1 MTRAEL
7 IPSPHHGAAADAEA
21 FVIEGNDG
29 VRLRAARWI
38 TPNARGTVLL
48 CHGFTEFIEKYYE
61 VVDDLRRR
69 RYSVLTFDWRG
80 QGLST
85 RLIPQGQRGY
95 VDSFDDFVADALS
108 VTEALAEP
116 RERLLLIAHS
126 MGGNV
131 ALRLLQEHP
140 ERFERAVLCAPMLG
154 WDWLPTRLVGA
165 VAERQV
171 RRGHGHR
178 YIWGGRDPDTKTH
191 LFRVSS
197 DEARLERWKELCRR
211 EPGLLLGSPTWHW
224 MREAARSTALITRP
238 ERIAR
243 IDAPVLLASAGRD
256 YVVSSAKQRRL
267 ATRSDRIR
275 LIEIPEAMH
284 EILHET
290 DAIRARFWNAF
301 DDFVS

>member
-1 MTRAEL
+1 MTRPQL
-7 IPSPHHGAAADAEA
+7 IHSPHHGAAEDAEV
-21 FVIEGNDG
+21 FVIDSADG

-38 TPNARGTVLL
+38 TDDARGTVLL

-69 RYSVLTFDWRG
+69 RYSVVTFDWRG

-85 RLIPQGQRGY
+85 RLIADQQRGY
-95 VDSFDDFVADALS
+95 VESFDDFVDDALRVADAL
-108 VTEALAEP
+108 TEP
-116 RERLLLIAHS
+116 GQPLLLVAHS

-154 WDWLPTRLVGA
+154 WDWLPTDLIGA
-165 VAERQV
+165 VAARQV
-171 RRGHGHR
+171 RRGHGER

-191 LFRVSS
+191 LFRVTS

-211 EPGLLLGSPTWHW
+211 EPGLLLGSPTWQW
-224 MREAARSTALITRP
+224 MREAARSTSLVTRP

-243 IDAPVLLASAGRD
+243 IAAPTLLASAGRD
-256 YVVSSAKQRRL
+256 YVVSAAKQRRL
-267 ATRSDRIR
+267 ASRSDRIS
-275 LIEIPEAMH
+275 LVEFPDAMH

-290 DAIRARFWNAF
+290 DPIRGRFWSAF
-301 DDFVS
+301 DDFVG